1 MRVDQVDDEQLVA
14 ALRRAGRALPGASA
28 DLGAG
33 VLHGLRSAP
42 RRPRPRRRAIAV
54 VVAVGACLLMAAG
67 AVEVLVPGVNLWSRP
82 PAAQAPST
90 PLAVDAA
97 FLGTRVTLADAR
109 ERAGFRVR
117 VPSLPELGSPQVH
130 LAGEGAGSRVSLL
143 YGATADL
150 PALPRTPVG
159 LFITQ
164 FRGDVDPVLLTK
176 VAGGAQITPVAVA
189 GGQGWWIEGA
199 HEVGYLAPDGSVA
212 IEPSRFANNT
222 LLWSRDGVTLR
233 LESAAALERAVAIA
247 GSLHARD

>member
-1 MRVDQVDDEQLVA
+1 
-14 ALRRAGRALPGASA
+14 
-28 DLGAG
+28 
-33 VLHGLRSAP
+33 
-42 RRPRPRRRAIAV
+42 
-54 VVAVGACLLMAAG
+54 
-67 AVEVLVPGVNLWSRP
+67 
-82 PAAQAPST
+82 
-90 PLAVDAA
+90 
-97 FLGTRVTLADAR
+97 
-109 ERAGFRVR
+109 VR
-117 VPSLPELGSPQVH
+117 VPALPALGSPQVH
-130 LAGEGAGSRVSLL
+130 LAGDGARSRVSLL
-143 YGATADL
+143 YGTTADL
-150 PALPRTPVG
+150 PAMPRTPVG